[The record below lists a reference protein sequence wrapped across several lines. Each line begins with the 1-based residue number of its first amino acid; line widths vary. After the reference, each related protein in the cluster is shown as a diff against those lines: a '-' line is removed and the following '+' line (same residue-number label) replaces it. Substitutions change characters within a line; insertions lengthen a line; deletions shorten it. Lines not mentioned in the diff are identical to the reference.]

1 MILEKCKEMIVP
13 RYSLYKLYFIASV
26 TSKTAT
32 FDFTTEDRF
41 LLLLPASEQCQIK
54 IFFLDNTI

>member
-13 RYSLYKLYFIASV
+13 RYRLYKLYLIASV

-41 LLLLPASEQCQIK
+41 
-54 IFFLDNTI
+54 